1 MDDAARRGEDVSGL
15 DISTEPVKQTVTVP
29 EAKDPR
35 QREWGFKNTVFG
47 RTKKDLHTHTHIY
60 IYTLYLVYMHR
71 ISSNLITH
79 IYIYIFVRKGGGG
92 GGVLHGIVVF
102 FPEMIRF

>member
-1 MDDAARRGEDVSGL
+1 MEIWNQQKQHVNFHQTKREKTLGLNPVFKAMDDAARRGEDVSGL

-47 RTKKDLHTHTHIY
+47 RTKKDLHTHTYIY
-60 IYTLYLVYMHR
+60 IYTHCILYICIEYLV
-71 ISSNLITH
+71 I
-79 IYIYIFVRKGGGG
+79 
-92 GGVLHGIVVF
+92 
-102 FPEMIRF
+102 